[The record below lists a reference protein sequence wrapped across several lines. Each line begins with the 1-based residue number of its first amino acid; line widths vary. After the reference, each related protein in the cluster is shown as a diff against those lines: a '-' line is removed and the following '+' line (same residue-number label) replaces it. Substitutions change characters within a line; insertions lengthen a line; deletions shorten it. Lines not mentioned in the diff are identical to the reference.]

1 MENNNI
7 IRIIILEDDLETLSV
22 LMKGLYR
29 LELKYQGILISP
41 LVFSEY
47 NQVEKYVNKM
57 ADDYIDII
65 LLDRDCK
72 IGGSFHVLDFERF
85 NKEKIISISAIAQWN
100 DEAVL
105 SGASKVFWK
114 DHDNLEDWAEKL
126 MLYVKQIVNDKVNA
140 IN

>member
-1 MENNNI
+1 MIDNI
-7 IRIIILEDDLETLSV
+7 IRILILEDDLETLSV

-85 NKEKIISISAIAQWN
+85 DKEKIISISAIPQWN

-114 DHDNLEDWAEKL
+114 DHDNLEDWSEKL
-126 MLYVKQIVNDKVNA
+126 MMYIEKM
-140 IN
+140 INNKIT

>member
-1 MENNNI
+1 MLDNNI
-7 IRIIILEDDLETLSV
+7 IRILILEDDLETLSV
-22 LMKGLYR
+22 LMKGLYLLDLR
-29 LELKYQGILISP
+29 YRGVLISP
-41 LVFSEY
+41 MVFSEFS
-47 NQVEKYVNKM
+47 QVEEYVNKM
-57 ADDYIDII
+57 SDDYIDII

-72 IGGSFHVLDFERF
+72 VGGSFHVLDFERF
-85 NKEKIISISAIAQWN
+85 NKEKIISISSIPQWN

-126 MLYVKQIVNDKVNA
+126 MLYVKQIVDDKVSD